1 MELNLVGKRVVVT
14 ASTEGIGKGIAR
26 ALAKEG
32 CKLVVSSRTE
42 EKVRRTV
49 EELRKV
55 NPSVWGTKFDVTN
68 YEDSERLFS
77 FAMDVMGGVDAVVV
91 NTGNPPSEPSYFE
104 ETSMEDWDY
113 SVKLYLTGVVKL
125 VKTFLPEMV
134 KNGWGRMIFLSSWT
148 VKEPQRIFSLADV
161 SRAPL
166 TQLAKIL
173 AKTYAKYNIT
183 FNVILM
189 GSFETEGAKRTI
201 KRLAEKEGKS
211 FEELWKEVVLSTIP
225 SGRIGS
231 PERDLA
237 PLVAFLLSDK
247 SWYVNGTSILIDGGL
262 TDAV

>member
-1 MELNLVGKRVVVT
+1 MELNLVGKRVVIT
-14 ASTEGIGKGIAR
+14 ASTEGIGKGIAK

-32 CKLVVSSRTE
+32 CKLVVSSRSE
-42 EKVRRTV
+42 GKVRKTV

-55 NPSVWGTKFDVTN
+55 NPSVWGTTFDVTN
-68 YEDSERLFS
+68 YADSEKLFS
-77 FAMDVMGGVDAVVV
+77 FSVEAMGGVDALVV

-104 ETSMEDWDY
+104 ETTMEDWEH
-113 SVKLYLTGVVKL
+113 SVRLYLTGAIKL

-134 KNGWGRMIFLSSWT
+134 KNGWGRVVFLSSWT
-148 VKEPQRIFSLADV
+148 VKQPQRIFSLADV

-166 TQLAKIL
+166 IQLAKIL
-173 AKTYAKYNIT
+173 AKSYAKHGIT
-183 FNVILM
+183 FNVVLM

-201 KRLAEKEGKS
+201 RKLAEKEGKR
-211 FEELWKEVVLSTIP
+211 FEDLWNEVVVSPTP
-225 SGRIGS
+225 AGRIGD

-237 PLVAFLLSDK
+237 PLIVFLLSDN